1 MIVVRRIFA
10 VLMGLFLLVSFG
22 GYLFVDRIASAALD
36 PQFLKDELV
45 RVDAYEFA
53 YETLLPLAVDELLS
67 EQNDWLP
74 ENFGAVELPANAEVK
89 RVLDELLRD
98 VFPPAFIQ
106 DRVEHVLDQLIPY
119 LTGETDSFEI
129 RFALGERVEY
139 ALAGDPSPLQRAF
152 DELQIGRM
160 LIEGAIASYEQQ
172 LVAQA
177 EAAGVDVDEAQAKLD
192 ALGIDTEAATEW
204 LSENLFTVIDDLR
217 PFLTGEADAFDAQVL
232 FDEQPALT
240 ELLANLLGTTAEE
253 LQARGF
259 TFSSADLNEAIAGM
273 GDGDQPA
280 DGSSRRPASG
290 VPAAG
295 PDPASAFESQ
305 LDFLRRDFVWTSED
319 FVASIIEDGTVSRGD
334 IEAVRVNIGRVG
346 TIARWGSLAAV
357 ISLALSIG
365 FMGGRRWAGRL
376 LWAAGSLLIVSAF
389 WFATTG
395 PVYAQLLQ
403 PRIHDA
409 LVDATESWPD
419 SIDAA
424 SESFVQKVETISDS
438 AVGGLSARSL
448 QVLVG
453 SFALSAA
460 AAGWMYST
468 RRDGDGEWVA
478 PASASDGGTAD

>member
-177 EAAGVDVDEAQAKLD
+177 EAAGIDADEARAKLD
-192 ALGIDTEAATEW
+192 ALGIDPEAATEW

-240 ELLANLLGTTAEE
+240 ELLATLLGTTAEE
-253 LQARGF
+253 LQAQGF
-259 TFSSADLNEAIAGM
+259 SFSSADLNEAIAGM

-280 DGSSRRPASG
+280 DGSSRRPAGG

-295 PDPASAFESQ
+295 PDPAETLKTSVVTSISALLE
-305 LDFLRRDFVWTSED
+305 LLP
-319 FVASIIEDGTVSRGD
+319 
-334 IEAVRVNIGRVG
+334 VG
-346 TIARWGSLAAV
+346 
-357 ISLALSIG
+357 
-365 FMGGRRWAGRL
+365 
-376 LWAAGSLLIVSAF
+376 
-389 WFATTG
+389 
-395 PVYAQLLQ
+395 
-403 PRIHDA
+403 
-409 LVDATESWPD
+409 
-419 SIDAA
+419 
-424 SESFVQKVETISDS
+424 K
-438 AVGGLSARSL
+438 
-448 QVLVG
+448 
-453 SFALSAA
+453 
-460 AAGWMYST
+460 
-468 RRDGDGEWVA
+468 
-478 PASASDGGTAD
+478 